1 MKKIAIFVVIVALL
15 ALPYFGNNY
24 IVRLATVMMMYSVL
38 ALSWNFIGG
47 MAGYPSF
54 ATAAFFGIG
63 AYVGAI
69 LQANGIFFGAAWFAA
84 GLIALIFA
92 AIMGRAILHLRG
104 HYFAIASLVMVEVL
118 REVVNTNDQ
127 ITGGGMGMN
136 IPILKISVEAS
147 GMLFYYSMF
156 VVALLTLATASWVY
170 HSKLGFGFRCIQQ
183 NEAAANMLGVD
194 STKYKTIAFSL
205 SAVFVGMA
213 GAIYASWVNYIEP
226 PDVFDIFLTIKPVV
240 MVLLGGMGTVFGP
253 IIGAVAFLAL
263 EEIVWRNFLTI
274 HSAVLGLL
282 IVLLVLFLPK
292 GALFFDYRQFFRGRK
307 K

>member
-1 MKKIAIFVVIVALL
+1 MKKIAVFVAIVGLL

-24 IVRLATVMMMYSVL
+24 VVRLATVMMMYSVL

-69 LQANGIFFGAAWFAA
+69 LQANGIFFGAAWIAA

-104 HYFAIASLVMVEVL
+104 HYFAIASLVVVEVL

-136 IPILKISVEAS
+136 IPILKLSVEAS

-170 HSKLGFGFRCIQQ
+170 HSKLGFALRCIQQ

-205 SAVFVGMA
+205 SSVFVGMA

-274 HSAVLGLL
+274 HSAALGLL
-282 IVLLVLFLPK
+282 IVVLVLFLPK
-292 GALFFDYRQFFRGRK
+292 GALFFDYRQFFSGRQK
-307 K
+307 

>member
-1 MKKIAIFVVIVALL
+1 MKKAAFIVAVVALL

-24 IVRLATVMMMYSVL
+24 TVRLATVMMMYSVL

-69 LQANGIFFGAAWFAA
+69 LQANGVFFGVSWIAG
-84 GLIALIFA
+84 GLITVIFA
-92 AIMGRAILHLRG
+92 AIMGSAILHLRG

-127 ITGGGMGMN
+127 ITGGGMGIN
-136 IPILKISVEAS
+136 IPILKLSVEAS
-147 GMLFYYSMF
+147 SMLFYYAMF
-156 VVALLTLATASWVY
+156 AVALLTLATSALVY

-183 NEAAANMLGVD
+183 NEAAASMLGVNT
-194 STKYKTIAFSL
+194 TKYKTIAFCL
-205 SAVFVGMA
+205 SGVFVGMV
-213 GAIYASWVNYIEP
+213 GAIYSTWVNYIEP
-226 PDVFDIFLTIKPVV
+226 PDVFDIFLTVKPIV
-240 MVLLGGMGTVFGP
+240 MVLLGGMGTIFGP
-253 IIGAVAFLAL
+253 ILGAVAFLAL

-274 HSAVLGLL
+274 HSAALGLL
-282 IVLLVLFLPK
+282 IVLLVLFLPR
-292 GALFFDYRQFFRGRK
+292 GALFLDYRRFFKGRK